1 MFASFL
7 SIFAPGLMSLINKI
21 LFLIIQTYHIYN
33 DLYYTHRTFG
43 SAAAEP
49 AARDLIQAVCT
60 PPAESSADSKSA
72 RSAPRRSG
80 IICCFESR
88 FMRPLGI
95 LGLAAVVF
103 LILLISLYFGS
114 LYQDNQ
120 NQYNLDDIY
129 LEEEDEQPNE
139 PSANLGI
146 NGRLKIFDST
156 AISLMFVQLFNYAHI
171 LQRPYRLGRIAL
183 VNA

>member
-1 MFASFL
+1 
-7 SIFAPGLMSLINKI
+7 
-21 LFLIIQTYHIYN
+21 
-33 DLYYTHRTFG
+33 
-43 SAAAEP
+43 
-49 AARDLIQAVCT
+49 
-60 PPAESSADSKSA
+60 
-72 RSAPRRSG
+72 
-80 IICCFESR
+80 
-88 FMRPLGI
+88 MRPLGI